1 MTRRTETVIFHG
13 GATLAFTDYETE
25 QLRKALLKETR
36 HCAVTLGMKKT
47 SVEQLTK
54 AVGIAKGSFYKFYES
69 KEMLFFAVLEN
80 IHSELYGVADHALS
94 EANGL
99 PPSERA
105 AKAVL
110 AVCRR
115 LSDTGDMVF
124 IENDAKLLLQR
135 LPEDIVIQSSKQVA
149 DDFHPRHCDCR
160 KTYEYDILN
169 RTFPL
174 PAYRNTA
181 YFLYGTLNIEAM
193 RRACQ
198 AFLGEHDFASFCA
211 AGAQV
216 QTTVRKIY
224 SLEVE
229 CRPLTEAGTP
239 VPPAS
244 GEAVNAADGKHG
256 EQVQQ
261 AQSASGEM
269 LNAAAGESDE
279 QVQQAQPE
287 SGETAIPAA
296 GGANAGSADQLL
308 TIRVKGNGFLYNM
321 VRIIAGTLVEVGRGH
336 IKPEEVAG
344 IIAAKDR
351 AKAGPTAPARGLRLV
366 EIEYRNNL

>member
-1 MTRRTETVIFHG
+1 MNQKMTTQTNMTRRILLRVAYDGTNYHG
-13 GATLAFTDYETE
+13 WQLQPNAATIEGELNRALCVLTGEEIVVTGASRTD
-25 QLRKALLKETR
+25 A
-36 HCAVTLGMKKT
+36 
-47 SVEQLTK
+47 
-54 AVGIAKGSFYKFYES
+54 
-69 KEMLFFAVLEN
+69 
-80 IHSELYGVADHALS
+80 GVHALG
-94 EANGL
+94 NV
-99 PPSERA
+99 
-105 AKAVL
+105 AVF
-110 AVCRR
+110 
-115 LSDTGDMVF
+115 DTTSRIPAEKF
-124 IENDAKLLLQR
+124 SYALNQR
-135 LPEDIVIQSSKQVA
+135 LPEDIVIQSSRQVA

-193 RRACQ
+193 RQACQ
-198 AFLGEHDFASFCA
+198 AFPGEHDFASFCA

-216 QTTVRKIY
+216 QTTVRTIY

-269 LNAAAGESDE
+269 LNAAAGKSDE

>member
-1 MTRRTETVIFHG
+1 MIIRWNRIEAMNQKMTTQTKMTRRILLRVAYDGTNYHG
-13 GATLAFTDYETE
+13 WQLQPNAATIEGELNRALCALTGEEIVVTGASRTD
-25 QLRKALLKETR
+25 A
-36 HCAVTLGMKKT
+36 
-47 SVEQLTK
+47 
-54 AVGIAKGSFYKFYES
+54 
-69 KEMLFFAVLEN
+69 
-80 IHSELYGVADHALS
+80 GVHALG
-94 EANGL
+94 NV
-99 PPSERA
+99 
-105 AKAVL
+105 AVF
-110 AVCRR
+110 
-115 LSDTGDMVF
+115 DTTSRIPAEKF
-124 IENDAKLLLQR
+124 SYALNQR

-244 GEAVNAADGKHG
+244 GEAVNAAGGKRG

-261 AQSASGEM
+261 AQSA
-269 LNAAAGESDE
+269 
-279 QVQQAQPE
+279 

-351 AKAGPTAPARGLRLV
+351 AKAGATAPARGLRLV